1 MQIEIIKKISRFIEL
16 SQIFSK
22 TESDIFPD
30 ELLRKFNSS
39 NNVYGYTSTINLTLE
54 NNKFISTTLTQIL
67 DKDYLELGQKIKDF
81 EEYKLL
87 QVELSKYFAALEE
100 ITKTTK

>member
-22 TESDIFPD
+22 SESDIVPE
-30 ELLRKFNSS
+30 ELLRKFNKDNISF
-39 NNVYGYTSTINLTLE
+39 GYTSLNTTNTVVRP
-54 NNKFISTTLTQIL
+54 TLTQIL
-67 DKDYLELGQKIKDF
+67 KKDYLELREKIKDF

-87 QVELSKYFAALEE
+87 QVELSEYFTIIEK